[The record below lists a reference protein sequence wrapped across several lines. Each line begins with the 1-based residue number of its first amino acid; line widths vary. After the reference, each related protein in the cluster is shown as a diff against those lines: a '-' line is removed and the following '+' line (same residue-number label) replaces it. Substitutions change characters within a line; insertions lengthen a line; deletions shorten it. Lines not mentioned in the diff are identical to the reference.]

1 MQTEITPKYE
11 LYVFDWDGTIM
22 DTTALIAKGIQEA
35 AKALGCREPD
45 FKAAKS
51 AIGLGWE
58 EIMRR
63 IVPDCPESRWGEF
76 GQAYR
81 DWYIRREEEVPV
93 VEGLETLLKAM
104 NDKGLRLAVATGKS
118 RAGLNRVFALTGLTP
133 LFEETITVDES
144 FSKPNPAMLY
154 ELSNRTGVPC
164 NKMVMIGD
172 SVHDLMLAQ
181 NAGADALGVSY
192 GGCSK
197 EELEKYPNI
206 GIAADTQELA
216 RILGLESLLNG

>member
-1 MQTEITPKYE
+1 MQTQMPPKYD

-35 AKALGCREPD
+35 AKALGCQAPD
-45 FKAAKS
+45 FKTAKS
-51 AIGLGWE
+51 AIGLGWD

-63 IVPDCPESRWGEF
+63 IVPDCPQSRWGEF

-81 DWYIRREEEVPV
+81 DWYIRREEDVPV
-93 VEGLETLLKAM
+93 VQGLEALLRAM
-104 NDKGLRLAVATGKS
+104 NSNGLRLAVATGKS
-118 RAGLNRVFALTGLTP
+118 RAGLNRVFALTGLES
-133 LFEETITVDES
+133 LFEETVTVDES

-154 ELSNRTGVPC
+154 ELSDRTGVPC
-164 NKMVMIGD
+164 NKMIMIGD

-181 NAGADALGVSY
+181 NAGSDALGVSY

-197 EELEKYPNI
+197 EELQKYPNI

-216 RILGLESLLNG
+216 KILGLTSLIDG